1 MRAYTFELKAVV
13 TIHADNAEDANKQM
27 EKLLSKDET
36 DYIDGYYVEVEFT
49 ERKPQLLSVSEAGD
63 QS

>member
-13 TIHADNAEDANKQM
+13 TIHADNVEDANKQM

-36 DYIDGYYVEVEFT
+36 DYIDGYCVEVEFT
-49 ERKPQLLSVSEAGD
+49 ERKPQLLSVSEVGD
-63 QS
+63 QP